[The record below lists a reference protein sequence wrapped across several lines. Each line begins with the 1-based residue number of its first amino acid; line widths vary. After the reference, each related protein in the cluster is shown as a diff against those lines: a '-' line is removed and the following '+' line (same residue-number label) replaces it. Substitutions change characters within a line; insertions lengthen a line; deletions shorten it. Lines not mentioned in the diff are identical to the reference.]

1 MAAPN
6 RTKFQI
12 EQHRAEI
19 AQRYLRR
26 QTQHEIGAALGI
38 SRELVEY
45 DLRIIQQRWRKDTTR
60 DFDADKADALA
71 RIDELERTYWAA
83 WVTSQEDKEVT
94 VQEQGT
100 GGTGGN
106 RAKAQ
111 VRKEGQS
118 GNPTFLAGVLT
129 CIDRRCKLLGLD
141 APVRQEVTGADGGPI
156 TISAVSTAREAVL
169 SRLTLLAERERPQ
182 LPASGTDG

>member
-1 MAAPN
+1 MAAPK
-6 RTKFQI
+6 RTAFEI
-12 EQHRAEI
+12 EQHRAQITQLYLRRLAQHEI
-19 AQRYLRR
+19 AQ
-26 QTQHEIGAALGI
+26 ALGI
-38 SRELVEY
+38 SRAMVAY
-45 DLRIIQQRWRKDTTR
+45 DLSVIQQQWRKDTAR
-60 DFDADKADALA
+60 DLDADKADALA
-71 RIDELERTYWAA
+71 RIDELERTYWQAWAA
-83 WVTSQEDKEVT
+83 SQEDKEVT

-118 GNPTFLAGVLT
+118 GNPTFLAGVMT

-141 APVRQEVTGADGGPI
+141 APVKQEVTGADGGPI
-156 TISAVSTAREAVL
+156 TISAVSAAREAVL